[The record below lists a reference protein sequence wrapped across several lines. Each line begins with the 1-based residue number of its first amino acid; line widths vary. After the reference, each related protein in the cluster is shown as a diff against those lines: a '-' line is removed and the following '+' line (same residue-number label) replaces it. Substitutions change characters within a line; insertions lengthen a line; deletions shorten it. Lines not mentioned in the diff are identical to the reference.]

1 MQVANGHFFSSAARS
16 RRVMIFFGYNVEFV
30 SLLLL
35 YKARRQPVNMIETL
49 PFFFLFFFACFR
61 YMTWE

>member
-1 MQVANGHFFSSAARS
+1 
-16 RRVMIFFGYNVEFV
+16 MIFFGYNVEFV

-35 YKARRQPVNMIETL
+35 YKARRQPVNMMETL
-49 PFFFLFFFACFR
+49 PFFSFFFFACFR